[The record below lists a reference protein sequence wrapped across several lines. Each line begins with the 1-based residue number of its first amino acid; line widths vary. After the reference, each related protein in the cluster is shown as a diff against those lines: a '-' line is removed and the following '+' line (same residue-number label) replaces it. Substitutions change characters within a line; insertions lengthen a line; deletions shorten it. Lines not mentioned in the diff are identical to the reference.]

1 MIKIPDTGEKEF
13 RVIATAMPDNASE
26 VLEFWSKLVVDH
38 CATLIVNMYGN
49 SEIIDADVPYFPASE
64 QA

>member
-13 RVIATAMPDNASE
+13 RVIATAMPNYASE
-26 VLEFWSKLVVDH
+26 VLGFRSKLVVDL